1 MLTNRPY
8 WPYPRIIAH
17 RGGGLLA
24 PENTLAAIRYAVNL
38 GLAGVEFDVKLTA
51 DEVPVL
57 FHDETLERTTDGSG
71 PVADTRFDTITQ
83 FDAGSWFA
91 NEYAD
96 EPVPAFAAASA
107 LCKEAG
113 LWANVEIK
121 PCPGREPETGRLVAR
136 MAKLLWSGAP
146 LPPLLA
152 SFSADA
158 LDAARAEAPELPRA
172 LLCNEIPDDWEKT
185 LDRLQCV
192 ALHVAFDQLTSEAVA
207 AIQATER
214 GVLAYTVN
222 ESDDALE
229 LIEMGV
235 DALIT
240 DQIDHITPNFA

>member
-8 WPYPRIIAH
+8 WQYPRIIAH

-38 GLAGVEFDVKLTA
+38 GFAGVEFDVKLTA
-51 DEVPVL
+51 DDVPVL
-57 FHDETLERTTDGSG
+57 FHDDTLERTTDGSG
-71 PVADTRFDTITQ
+71 LVADTRFDTITQ

-121 PCPGREPETGRLVAR
+121 SCPGREPETGRLVAR
-136 MAKLLWSGAP
+136 MAKLIWSGAP